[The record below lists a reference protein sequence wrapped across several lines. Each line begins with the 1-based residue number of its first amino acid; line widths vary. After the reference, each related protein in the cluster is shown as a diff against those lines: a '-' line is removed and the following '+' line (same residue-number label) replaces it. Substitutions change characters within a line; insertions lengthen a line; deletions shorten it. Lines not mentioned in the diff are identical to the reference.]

1 MEALDNR
8 LLAIGEVA
16 DRAGVSVSALRFY
29 EKVGLLPAPQR
40 CGDRRRYDQRVLRR
54 LAFIGMAK
62 RAGFSLA
69 EVGELLDG
77 FDEAVP
83 ASERWRL
90 LAARKLP
97 EVEALIEQAGTMK
110 RLLEQGLNCEC
121 LRLATNTLFVSGH
134 QSWYPSPFA
143 YQRGPGL
150 MHAEL
155 LFDTLLWKDS
165 TGALMP
171 WLAADWESSANG
183 QEWRFSLRH
192 GVKWHDGRPL
202 TAEDVAFSFE
212 YRTTGAGRYCPGI
225 LRGLDAVAEVRAEG
239 RNAVTF
245 RLHQVYGAFAE
256 WVAGGMM
263 IIPAHVW
270 SGVSDPAGLRGPR
283 AVMGSGPYRLES
295 HEEGATSYVYTANP
309 AYFLGVPYVRR
320 LEFTAAADPLL
331 ALQRGQVDV
340 ASAGGEEEVGERTLD
355 SLEDPRY
362 GKITAPGEWARSL
375 QFNLTRGFPFDDVRF
390 RRAIAHAIDRRDLV
404 MQVLGGQG
412 ELGSMGGMAPSHPSV
427 PSDLAPYA
435 HDIPRAEH
443 LLDEIG
449 LLVADSDGWRELPD
463 GTPFTLELQTSADCC
478 GDTARLIAHHLS
490 RVGIN
495 VRVMT
500 LDQPAADGAASEGL
514 YQMALVGYGSLGGDA
529 DWLRLRLSST
539 VPARMPAR
547 VHGYHSPAFE
557 ALATRQMAASD
568 PGERTRLVQE
578 MQRQAAHDVPFIH
591 LYVPVRKVFFDRQVF
606 DAWYFTPGG
615 VCGAYPGP
623 LNKHALVTGRK
634 TGFG

>member
-1 MEALDNR
+1 MEALENR
-8 LLAIGEVA
+8 LLSIGEVA
-16 DRAGVSVSALRFY
+16 ERSGMSVSALRFY
-29 EKVGLLPAPQR
+29 EQVGLLAAPQR
-40 CGDRRRYDQRVLRR
+40 AGGRRRYDLRVLRR
-54 LAFIGMAK
+54 LAFIEMAK

-77 FDEAVP
+77 FDETVP

-110 RLLEQGLNCEC
+110 DLLEQGLECEC
-121 LRLATNTLFVSGH
+121 LRLDIHTLFVSGR

-143 YQRGPGL
+143 YRRGPGL
-150 MHAEL
+150 VHVGL
-155 LFDTLLWKDS
+155 LFDTLVWKDS

-171 WLAADWESSANG
+171 WLAADWESSASG
-183 QEWRFSLRH
+183 EEWRFSLRD
-192 GVKWHDGRPL
+192 GVKWHDGSSL
-202 TAEDVAFSFE
+202 TADDVAFSFE
-212 YRTTGAGRYCPGI
+212 YRTTGAGRHCRGV

-239 RNAVTF
+239 RSTVIF
-245 RLHQVYGAFAE
+245 RLYQGYGPFAE

-270 SGVSDPAGLRGPR
+270 SGVSDPAALRGPP
-283 AVMGSGPYRLES
+283 AIMGSGPYRLES
-295 HEEGATSYVYTANP
+295 HEEGTTTYVYTANP

-320 LEFTAAADPLL
+320 LEFTAAADPIR
-331 ALQRGQVDV
+331 ALHRGQLDV
-340 ASAGGEEEVGERTLD
+340 ASAGGEEDVSGTALHE
-355 SLEDPRY
+355 LEDPRY
-362 GKITAPGEWARSL
+362 GKITAPGEWTRSL
-375 QFNLTRGFPFDDVRF
+375 QFNLTRGFPLDDVRF

-404 MQVLGGQG
+404 TKVLGGRG
-412 ELGSMGGMAPSHPSV
+412 ELGSMGGMAPSHPTT
-427 PSDLAPYA
+427 PPDLADYA
-435 HDIPRAEH
+435 RDISMAGH

-449 LLVADSDGWRELPD
+449 LNDSGGDGWRELPD
-463 GTPFTLELQTSADCC
+463 GTPFTPELQTSADCS
-478 GDTARLIAHHLS
+478 GDTARLIAHYLN

-495 VRVMT
+495 VRVVT
-500 LDQPAADGAASEGL
+500 LDQPAADGAAVEGR

-547 VHGYHSPAFE
+547 VHGYQSPAFE
-557 ALATRQMAASD
+557 ALAARQMAASD
-568 PGERTRLVQE
+568 PVERTRLVQE

-591 LYVPVRKVFFDRQVF
+591 LYVPVRTVFFDRQVF